1 MNTCEDYPCCGHEF
15 GDCNGSLY
23 GSDESIM
30 ATAYRHAFCEHE
42 AGFCEVEDWD
52 DPEPE
57 QENDERWD
65 CDYEPQIM
73 EY

>member
-1 MNTCEDYPCCGHEF
+1 
-15 GDCNGSLY
+15 
-23 GSDESIM
+23 M